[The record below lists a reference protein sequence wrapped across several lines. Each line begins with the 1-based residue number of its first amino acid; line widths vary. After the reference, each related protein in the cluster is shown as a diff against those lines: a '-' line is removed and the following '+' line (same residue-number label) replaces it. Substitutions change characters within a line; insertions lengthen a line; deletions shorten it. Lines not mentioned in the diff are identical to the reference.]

1 MKRFLWTVL
10 ACAFV
15 ASPAFASPATYRA
28 AQTYVLGGD
37 GGWDYLTYDGGS
49 KRLFISRGTHVM
61 VVDPSA
67 GKVVGDIPDTGGV
80 HGIAIAGDLKKGYTS
95 NGRGNSVTVFD
106 LATLK
111 TLATLSVGGNPD
123 AILYD
128 AATKRIVTFNG
139 GSKDATIIDAQTD
152 TLAGTV
158 ALGGRPEF
166 ATVDGRGMAYD
177 NIEDTNEQV
186 AIDLRAVKVVKRWK
200 LTGCDGPSGLAMDQ
214 RSRRLFAGCSNAVMA
229 ISDPDAGTVVAT
241 VPIGKGSDAIGF
253 DAGTM
258 FAFSSNGEGT
268 MTVVHEDSSTAFSVA
283 QTATTQPGARTL
295 AVDGGS
301 HNVYL
306 VTALFDMVPPAATAT
321 PLPNGQMPGP
331 RRVARPG
338 TFSLL
343 VMTPQ

>member
-1 MKRFLWTVL
+1 LWTVL

-123 AILYD
+123 AIVYD

-214 RSRRLFAGCSNAVMA
+214 R
-229 ISDPDAGTVVAT
+229 
-241 VPIGKGSDAIGF
+241 
-253 DAGTM
+253 
-258 FAFSSNGEGT
+258 
-268 MTVVHEDSSTAFSVA
+268 
-283 QTATTQPGARTL
+283 
-295 AVDGGS
+295 
-301 HNVYL
+301 
-306 VTALFDMVPPAATAT
+306 
-321 PLPNGQMPGP
+321 
-331 RRVARPG
+331 
-338 TFSLL
+338 
-343 VMTPQ
+343 